1 MMLSGSSNL
10 FGSDGSGSPLFAGCL
25 PFLESTFNSVAKIR
39 SSHHGKRG
47 RASFPPGPLT
57 GTGLRGLSAE
67 HTTGIDWRKA
77 NGTKDHPVWASVP
90 IATEPN
96 KYDLS
101 VLLALNPIKVYESII
116 SSGIAGTEYGRLPW
130 LALSVMSG
138 HTSNAASEGCHSI
151 AQLIM
156 SDLQTS
162 MGDGILQMIV
172 CLRDGKEAVEQ
183 LKAMYPEEAKNV
195 ALSRH
200 QGFRS

>member
-1 MMLSGSSNL
+1 MSRADTAISQVGPASDAFDEEKAKNEAFRQFESVWGRWLKLS
-10 FGSDGSGSPLFAGCL
+10 
-25 PFLESTFNSVAKIR
+25 
-39 SSHHGKRG
+39 
-47 RASFPPGPLT
+47 SF
-57 GTGLRGLSAE
+57 RRQSADSE

-90 IATEPN
+90 IAAEPN

-116 SSGIAGTEYGRLPW
+116 GTEYGRLPW

-156 SDLQTS
+156 SDLQPS
-162 MGDGILQMIV
+162 M
-172 CLRDGKEAVEQ
+172 
-183 LKAMYPEEAKNV
+183 
-195 ALSRH
+195 
-200 QGFRS
+200 